1 MAIQSLKCVF
11 AQLNM
16 FLFFLHF
23 LPPLQTTGSPINE
36 RGFINTTSLSVAS
49 DDEMIDITPNNV
61 SNPNYQYHLSSN
73 GSGGSGSR
81 EDGVGASSSVGGS
94 TGSIGGAAGLHAG
107 GGGSDNGGVRTTPTH
122 HASRFGRDFHS
133 DHEGMCDIF
142 CLTLY

>member
-1 MAIQSLKCVF
+1 MYLVPTMEKFPLKGANNLSTSSTVVGS
-11 AQLNM
+11 
-16 FLFFLHF
+16 H
-23 LPPLQTTGSPINE
+23 PLSGDHPTYQAVGRNKTTGSPINE

-94 TGSIGGAAGLHAG
+94 TGSIGGAAGH
-107 GGGSDNGGVRTTPTH
+107 
-122 HASRFGRDFHS
+122 
-133 DHEGMCDIF
+133 
-142 CLTLY
+142 